1 MTPEQLRTLDREQ
14 VVFLIAHQV
23 MHRLM
28 QVEPDAMQLK
38 PNGDG
43 SVLTT
48 TEEGR
53 FLADL
58 LAMLQGTVQGVTPR

>member
-28 QVEPDAMQLK
+28 QVEPDAMQLG
-38 PNGDG
+38 PNGEG
-43 SVLTT
+43 SVLTL

-58 LAMLQGTVQGVTPR
+58 LAMLQGTVQGVA